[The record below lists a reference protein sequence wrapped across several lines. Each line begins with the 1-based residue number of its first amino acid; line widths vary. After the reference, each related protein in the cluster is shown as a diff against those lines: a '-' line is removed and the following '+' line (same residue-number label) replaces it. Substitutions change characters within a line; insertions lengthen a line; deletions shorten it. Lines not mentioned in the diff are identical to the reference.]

1 MPFCRKCGRRLLPY
15 SKSCPECKTS
25 TTGPLINI
33 KKASAAKS
41 FKTTAPTKIAKAMV
55 PDRDVIIT
63 IEVIEPTK
71 SIKAVAPA
79 KATVTRANSNS
90 PSSPSKPVVSTEVYP
105 THEIKQSNISL
116 KEDIIKNRHDYEKQ
130 AFVFDLRCPKGH
142 FWRSGKP
149 LPVSNGKAFCPKCGE
164 PLKKPKPKE
173 KRITYH
179 RF

>member
-1 MPFCRKCGRRLLPY
+1 
-15 SKSCPECKTS
+15 
-25 TTGPLINI
+25 LINI
-33 KKASAAKS
+33 KKASSAKS
-41 FKTTAPTKIAKAMV
+41 YKTTAPTKIAKAMV
-55 PDRDVIIT
+55 PSRDVIIT

-79 KATVTRANSNS
+79 KGNSNS
-90 PSSPSKPVVSTEVYP
+90 PSIPSKPVFPTEVYP
-105 THEIKQSNISL
+105 THEIKQSKISL

-130 AFVFDLRCPKGH
+130 TFVFDLRCPKGH

-149 LPVSNGKAFCPKCGE
+149 LPLSNGKAFCPKCGE